1 MEDSY
6 DCAITVVLKD
16 MAAHDDYQADPI
28 HLEFIEKCKE
38 MWERVVIY
46 DAD

>member
-1 MEDSY
+1 M
-6 DCAITVVLKD
+6 V
-16 MAAHDDYQADPI
+16 AHDDYQADSI
-28 HLEFIEKCKE
+28 HLEFIDNCKE